1 MDEILKR
8 QELLKKYEEV
18 KTKLDSLDP
27 ETKELVIGAIRR
39 TEFELRTEIGMIERN
54 IQMSYLEEKKSTK

>member
-8 QELLKKYEEV
+8 QELLKKYEEI
-18 KTKLDSLDP
+18 KTKIDSLDP
-27 ETKELVIGAIRR
+27 ETKELVLGAIRR

-54 IQMSYLEEKKSTK
+54 MQMSYFEENKATK